1 MYFPAVVPSP
11 VHPDLLE
18 PEDFPVRFGRYT
30 LIEVLG
36 EGGMARV
43 FRAELE
49 GPSGFR
55 KPAALKVIR
64 ASVTARDE
72 NRRAALVAEARLGG
86 LLHHPNIVE
95 TYDYGEEGETPW
107 IAMELV
113 DGLGL
118 DAALLDG
125 PVPPGVA
132 IEIAAQVC
140 RGLHHAHDALDRGL
154 PAGLVHRDLKPSNV
168 IVSRDGLAKVMDF
181 GIAKATRIVGAA
193 TEEGLT
199 KGTPAYM
206 SPEQA
211 SAHPLD
217 RRSDIFAMGLL
228 IHELVMGFS
237 FFEGRTLMSL
247 LMEIVHVED
256 RLAAPDALTA
266 LDVAVPGLGGVV
278 RACLRADRDLRW
290 ADAAALE
297 AGLRGLQDTHPPE
310 RPLGEWVDSIRPPV
324 PRSSLDHLQTLRTGP
339 PATPAPPVRGAARP
353 TPLPA
358 TRAMSVSS
366 MEVPVA
372 RGVAG
377 LVAVAALLAGV
388 ALRLTVCA
396 PPPPAVVVDEAPAA
410 VAAPALPEVQLGPGE
425 ARIEA
430 SPGAAV
436 ERPAATPSPAP
447 TPAPVAGPAS
457 PTPEPA
463 PPPAPR
469 IGLDHA
475 PAPEA
480 LVGSANTVSVTL
492 DGDPMVCGPVLH
504 WGPWSASGPS
514 DYAARPMATTGG
526 GRFAVDV
533 FIPYAEDY
541 AAGFQYFIACRS
553 RDGRIL
559 ARSPDGGGTHRIPAL
574 AR

>member
-1 MYFPAVVPSP
+1 MPSP
-11 VHPDLLE
+11 AHPDLIQ

-30 LIEVLG
+30 LLEVLG

-55 KPAALKVIR
+55 KAAALKVIR

-95 TYDYGEEGETPW
+95 TYDFGEEGETPW
-107 IAMELV
+107 IAMEVV

-118 DAALLDG
+118 DTALLHG
-125 PVPPGVA
+125 PVPVGIA
-132 IEIAAQVC
+132 IEIVAQVC
-140 RGLHHAHDALDRGL
+140 RGLHHAHEATDRGA
-154 PAGLVHRDLKPSNV
+154 PAGLVHRDLKPSNI

-217 RRSDIFAMGLL
+217 RRSDIFAVGLL
-228 IHELVMGFS
+228 LHELVLGFS

-256 RLAAPDALTA
+256 RLASSEALEALELAAPGAGA
-266 LDVAVPGLGGVV
+266 VV
-278 RACLRADRDLRW
+278 RACLRADRELRW

-297 AGLRGLQDTHPPE
+297 AALRRLQADHPPE
-310 RPLGEWVDSIRPPV
+310 QPVGEWVDAVRPPTPV
-324 PRSSLDHLQTLRTGP
+324 RTSLDHLETVRAGP
-339 PATPAPPVRGAARP
+339 PPMPAGPPSRP

-358 TRAMSVSS
+358 TRAMTAPTT
-366 MEVPVA
+366 EVA
-372 RGVAG
+372 AGRGVFG
-377 LVAVAALLAGV
+377 LVAAALL
-388 ALRLTVCA
+388 L
-396 PPPPAVVVDEAPAA
+396 AA
-410 VAAPALPEVQLGPGE
+410 VAVRLTLCSTPPPEPAPEAAEASPVAPALPVVELGPGE
-425 ARIEA
+425 ASLE
-430 SPGAAV
+430 V
-436 ERPAATPSPAP
+436 PAP
-447 TPAPVAGPAS
+447 TPSAAPTPPAPASGPS
-457 PTPEPA
+457 PTPRPRAPASTPSPGPTPPPRPTLVHEPA
-463 PPPAPR
+463 A
-469 IGLDHA
+469 
-475 PAPEA
+475 EA
-480 LVGSANTVSVTL
+480 LVGSANTVQARV
-492 DGDPMVCGPVLH
+492 DGPSRACRPTLH

-514 DYAARPMATTGG
+514 DYAATEMATTGG

-541 AAGFQYFIACRS
+541 AAGFQYFIACRA
-553 RDGRIL
+553 RDGRML
-559 ARSPDGGGTHRIPAL
+559 ARSPKGGGMHRIPAL